1 MPDEKQLALPGSSW
15 DTVKKI
21 IRAFYAAQSE
31 ENPKLEGIARL
42 AAVPRPVVSM
52 NNNFLRSV
60 SIVRDDQWKL
70 TDIGLRY
77 ATALQMGNESMAA
90 ETLATAARGNSLL
103 NQLLQLLVARGEMKI
118 DTFRAEVLLRL
129 GISPSNR
136 QAVFIKPVLDM
147 LQESKIILMDSD
159 TIKLENTNRGL
170 GAGEVYKPPPPPPPH
185 DEDTPPPLLTKG
197 LPILLGPNRLAY
209 LQLPKDWEKKDLP
222 KLLKMLQL
230 ALGDDVE

>member
-1 MPDEKQLALPGSSW
+1 MAEEKQLALPGSSW
-15 DTVKKI
+15 ETVKKI

-42 AAVPRPVVSM
+42 ANVPRPVVSM

-77 ATALQMGNESMAA
+77 ATALQMNNESMAA
-90 ETLATAARGNSLL
+90 ENLAAAVQGNPLL
-103 NQLLQLLVARGEMKI
+103 NQLLQLLLARGEMKT
-118 DTFRAEVLLRL
+118 DTFRAEAMLRL
-129 GISPSNR
+129 IIAPTDR
-136 QAVFIKPVLDM
+136 QAAFVKPLLDM
-147 LQESKIILMDSD
+147 LQESKLIEMDSD
-159 TIKLENTNRGL
+159 TVRLAHTLSPAGKGRGHHS
-170 GAGEVYKPPPPPPPH
+170 PPPPADPPPV
-185 DEDTPPPLLTKG
+185 PPPPAQG

-209 LQLPKDWEKKDLP
+209 LQLPNDWGRKDLP
-222 KLLKMLQL
+222 KLLKMVQL